1 MSERPFLANEGR
13 IATRAKRRSPMA
25 ARPELRFRPRARAR
39 EAQQIQRSMKAWRER
54 DPSAG
59 DKPQVQIPQHGGDP
73 MPGARLFGRLF
84 GEAVIWR
91 LFGDTHRIERSSIS
105 WVSPNSQPLFGD
117 THRMAVIWGGGYLGT
132 PIEWRLFGDT
142 HRIERSSISWVSPNS
157 QPCYL
162 RDERRRR
169 RHHQHGPTGRRHRAR
184 VRLRLACRTTLLSRP
199 GSCRWRCAL
208 AMWPYGWWRTDCRRL
223 TADTRPTVLP

>member
-105 WVSPNSQPLFGD
+105 WVSPNSQP
-117 THRMAVIWGGGYLGT
+117 
-132 PIEWRLFGDT
+132 
-142 HRIERSSISWVSPNS
+142 
-157 QPCYL
+157 CYL